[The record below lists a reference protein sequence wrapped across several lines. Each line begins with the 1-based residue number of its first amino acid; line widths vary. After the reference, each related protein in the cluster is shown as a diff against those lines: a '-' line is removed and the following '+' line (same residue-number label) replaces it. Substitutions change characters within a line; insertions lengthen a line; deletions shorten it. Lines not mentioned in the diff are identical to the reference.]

1 MRPGKCNIV
10 SLLYILYINDLRIDR
25 CGISRIWV
33 SPLHRRQKI
42 ATYLLRAVQVHTILG
57 TKIPCDLIAFSAPTD
72 DGRALAR
79 HFTQNDNFLTYS
91 Q

>member
-1 MRPGKCNIV
+1 MQDIF
-10 SLLYILYINDLRIDR
+10 SLAVCIYDLYIFR

-42 ATYLLRAVQVHTILG
+42 ASHLLRAVQVHTILG
-57 TKIPCDLIAFSAPTD
+57 TKIPRELIAFSAPTD
-72 DGRALAR
+72 DGKTLAR
-79 HFTQNDNFLTYS
+79 HFTQNANFLTYS

>member
-1 MRPGKCNIV
+1 MFLPTFFLNF
-10 SLLYILYINDLRIDR
+10 YIHIFS

-33 SPLHRRQKI
+33 SPLQRRQKI
-42 ATYLLRAVQVHTILG
+42 ATNMLRAVQVHTILG
-57 TKIPCDLIAFSAPTD
+57 TKIPREVIAFSAPTD

>member
-1 MRPGKCNIV
+1 M
-10 SLLYILYINDLRIDR
+10 
-25 CGISRIWV
+25 
-33 SPLHRRQKI
+33 
-42 ATYLLRAVQVHTILG
+42 LRAVQVHTILG
-57 TKIPCDLIAFSAPTD
+57 TKIPREVIAFSAPTD